1 MNETTILVWINIA
14 IVGIIAIII
23 VKLYF
28 RKDELEKDD
37 SPLLSKDSLNKLSQ
51 SSENNLSKT
60 APNNSFVSTYFSKQD
75 QPKGTSLRKQ
85 GQIPEDNFNSY
96 IVPETNEH
104 LFSDKS
110 ENEEDPAKPINFN
123 YETKVQKFQE
133 PINETQMDI
142 MSKNNKNTKKEIN
155 ENNIS
160 LEEKPKHELKD
171 LFSID
176 ELIKESKRKLSAREL
191 EFMDNISIDWI
202 PKNIDTESNGSHNG
216 ENYIAYTFYI
226 ENEGEETINYW
237 YSIIIDD
244 VIKNV
249 DEAARVMVYLNGDRR
264 VYAKVNSYTNEPEK
278 DTLPFY
284 SKDEAV
290 LEQRK
295 DFKPGDIDKF
305 TIVIWLEGDDPDCV
319 DNILGGEIKM
329 HMEIREEHK
338 EESKNNEKE

>member
-1 MNETTILVWINIA
+1 MAKEV
-14 IVGIIAIII
+14 IVNAKKI
-23 VKLYF
+23 KK
-28 RKDELEKDD
+28 RKKFF
-37 SPLLSKDSLNKLSQ
+37 K
-51 SSENNLSKT
+51 
-60 APNNSFVSTYFSKQD
+60 
-75 QPKGTSLRKQ
+75 
-85 GQIPEDNFNSY
+85 I
-96 IVPETNEH
+96 
-104 LFSDKS
+104 
-110 ENEEDPAKPINFN
+110 
-123 YETKVQKFQE
+123 TK
-133 PINETQMDI
+133 
-142 MSKNNKNTKKEIN
+142 
-155 ENNIS
+155 IS
-160 LEEKPKHELKD
+160 LACLLLFLIFIFIILNVIYKGGKFTVSLDKRLALDSKIVLYEDDEVKEE
-171 LFSID
+171 
-176 ELIKESKRKLSAREL
+176 KRKLEARDL
-191 EFMDNISIDWI
+191 EFMDNISIDWL
-202 PKNIDTESNGSHNG
+202 PQNIDNEANGSHNG

-226 ENEGEETINYW
+226 ANNGEEIINYW
-237 YSIIIDD
+237 YSVIIDD

-338 EESKNNEKE
+338 EESKNNEKA